1 MKKRATQTGT
11 AKEHADGVKPE
22 HGYMAN
28 GMSLWSHHAARP
40 DHLDLHGG
48 KRTDGRLIRDTE
60 RELQKLAKGISL
72 ERNPERLAKLRKN
85 HAIKT
90 AFLKRVIEQNR
101 EKINIQPVAA
111 SGPREPEHRE
121 QIEDL
126 YGDDPLSFVPWD
138 QL

>member
-1 MKKRATQTGT
+1 MKKRATLTTVT
-11 AKEHADGVKPE
+11 AEEQNEQNRGSFS
-22 HGYMAN
+22 AN
-28 GMSLWSHHAARP
+28 GSSTWTRRAAHP
-40 DHLDLHGG
+40 DHVNLHGG
-48 KRTDGRLIRDTE
+48 KRTDGRLIRETE

-72 ERNPERLAKLRKN
+72 ERNPERLSKLRKN

-90 AFLKRVIEQNR
+90 AFLKRVIEHNR
-101 EKINIQPVAA
+101 KKINIQPVAA